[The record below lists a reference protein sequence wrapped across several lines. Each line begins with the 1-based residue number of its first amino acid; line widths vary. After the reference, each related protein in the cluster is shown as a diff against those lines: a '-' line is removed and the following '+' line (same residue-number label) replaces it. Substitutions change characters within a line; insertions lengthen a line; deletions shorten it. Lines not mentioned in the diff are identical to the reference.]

1 MLATHHIKKTRLAL
15 STVLVLALA
24 AGGAYWLSQPQ
35 VDPEYQK
42 RLDFIVESRE
52 FGRARAHAPKI
63 PHWGIVFSIP
73 ENPPVE
79 VWNTVLQQ
87 PQVMFSY
94 GDDGDLYTMNLNGTD
109 VRLLLSRKEL
119 GHIPYGGFTQRS
131 ANGRY
136 LALHYFGLVGQN
148 CAVFDLK
155 TREVVAKLSKCL
167 SATFSQDSATF
178 YYSNRGP
185 KKINLAT
192 RERLSVFDETF
203 KVGDETYYPRAN
215 HHGFGIDE
223 INDRYI
229 WMAIDQAPSA
239 VNEFGIYSQ
248 LTQFVF
254 RLSDMSF
261 IGKQAYLSEPC
272 ETGYTRGPVAEY
284 LMCGDSKPYKLYS
297 FTNPSHKLEEAPERY
312 VLQRGQWYAKRSGNR
327 LLRYRQPDEQG
338 MFDGISYYYVMF
350 TGEGPGD
357 YWNPI
362 KNNYYIPAAIRKDFK
377 QYDLRPFFPPIPTQ
391 AEYDQS
397 YQRQLR
403 ERQQAADRR

>member
-52 FGRARAHAPKI
+52 FGRARAHAAKL

-79 VWNTVLQQ
+79 VWNAVHQQ

-94 GDDGDLYTMNLNGTD
+94 GDDNDVYTMNLNGTD
-109 VRLLLSRKEL
+109 ARLLLSRKEL
-119 GHIPYGGFTQRS
+119 GHIPYRGFTQRS

-136 LALHYFGLVGQN
+136 LALEYFGVVGKD

-155 TREVVAKLSKCL
+155 TREVIAKVDACFN
-167 SATFSQDSATF
+167 ATFSEDSQSF
-178 YYSNRGP
+178 YYIDTRQPQPLKLDLDSRMTSPVFEGP
-185 KKINLAT
+185 VTTLDN
-192 RERLSVFDETF
+192 V
-203 KVGDETYYPRAN
+203 TYYPTGVTNALAL
-215 HHGFGIDE
+215 DE
-223 INDRYI
+223 VNDRFI
-229 WMAIDQAPSA
+229 WTVRYPAKKLG
-239 VNEFGIYSQ
+239 EFQREQ
-248 LTQFVF
+248 LVF
-254 RLSDMSF
+254 RLSDMSL
-261 IGKQAYLSEPC
+261 IGKQAYLSERC

-284 LMCGDSKPYKLYS
+284 LMCSKGASYALYS

-338 MFDGISYYYVMF
+338 MFDGITYYYVMF
-350 TGEGPGD
+350 TGEGPGK
-357 YWNPI
+357 YWKPI
-362 KNNYYIPAAIRKDFK
+362 NNNYYIPAAIRKDFK